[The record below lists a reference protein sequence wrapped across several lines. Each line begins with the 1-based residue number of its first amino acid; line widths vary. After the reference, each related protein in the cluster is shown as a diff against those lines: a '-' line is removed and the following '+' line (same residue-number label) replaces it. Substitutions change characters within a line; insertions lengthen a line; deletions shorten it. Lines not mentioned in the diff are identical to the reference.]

1 MIAYWAVAYMLWLC
15 IVVASTPSDSGGS
28 STAVVASGPLEWN
41 KFGGSKRSFNFDSC
55 SLSSA
60 DYATSEASESQDD
73 VWSINDEQ
81 REYYVNQFISM
92 QTDLTSTIKGR

>member
-1 MIAYWAVAYMLWLC
+1 MLLL

-28 STAVVASGPLEWN
+28 STAAAVASGPLEWN

-92 QTDLTSTIKGR
+92 QTDLTSTIKGRYASTHP